1 MSKQTRTVAAW
12 AFVISLIV
20 VGIMIARNGSDV
32 EVVAPPVEEVAVD
45 TTPEEVTEL
54 LAEESVEVKIAP
66 PITEYVLNFRED
78 GVLVVPFPD
87 YDNFGDAFNFARA
100 MLGDSIEHGELRI
113 FLWRGSEYHTETIE
127 QQ

>member
-12 AFVISLIV
+12 AFVVSLIV

-32 EVVAPPVEEVAVD
+32 EEVAPPVEEVAVE
-45 TTPEEVTEL
+45 TTPIEVTEL
-54 LAEESVEVKIAP
+54 LAEESVEVDIAP
-66 PITEYVLNFRED
+66 PITENVLNFRED
-78 GVLVVPFPD
+78 GVLIVPFPD
-87 YDNFGDAFNFARA
+87 YDNFGDPFNFARA
-100 MLGDSIEHGELRI
+100 MLGDSVEHGELRI

>member
-78 GVLVVPFPD
+78 GVLIVPFPD

-100 MLGDSIEHGELRI
+100 MLGDSTEHGELRI

>member
-12 AFVISLIV
+12 AFVVSLIV

-32 EVVAPPVEEVAVD
+32 EVVVPPVEEVAVD
-45 TTPEEVTEL
+45 TTPIEVTEL
-54 LAEESVEVKIAP
+54 LAEESVEVDIAP
-66 PITEYVLNFRED
+66 PITENVLNFRED
-78 GVLVVPFPD
+78 GVLIVPFPD

-100 MLGDSIEHGELRI
+100 MLGDSVEHGELRI

>member
-12 AFVISLIV
+12 AFVVSLIV

-32 EVVAPPVEEVAVD
+32 EEVAPPVEEAAVD
-45 TTPEEVTEL
+45 TTPIEVTEL
-54 LAEESVEVKIAP
+54 LAEESVEVDIAP
-66 PITEYVLNFRED
+66 PITDNVLNFRED
-78 GVLVVPFPD
+78 GVLIVPFPD

-100 MLGDSIEHGELRI
+100 MLGDSVEHGELRI

>member
-12 AFVISLIV
+12 AFVVSLIV

-45 TTPEEVTEL
+45 TTPIEVTEL
-54 LAEESVEVKIAP
+54 LAEESVEVDIAP
-66 PITEYVLNFRED
+66 PITENVLNFRED
-78 GVLVVPFPD
+78 GVLIVPFPD

-100 MLGDSIEHGELRI
+100 MLGDSTEHGELRI

>member
-12 AFVISLIV
+12 AFVVSLIV

-45 TTPEEVTEL
+45 TTPIEVTEL
-54 LAEESVEVKIAP
+54 LAEESVEVDIAP
-66 PITEYVLNFRED
+66 PITENVLNFRED
-78 GVLVVPFPD
+78 GVLIVPFPD

-100 MLGDSIEHGELRI
+100 MLGDSVEHGELRI

>member
-12 AFVISLIV
+12 AFVVSLIV

-32 EVVAPPVEEVAVD
+32 EEVAPPIEEVAVD
-45 TTPEEVTEL
+45 TTPIEVTEL
-54 LAEESVEVKIAP
+54 LAEESVEVDIAP
-66 PITEYVLNFRED
+66 PITENVLNFRED
-78 GVLVVPFPD
+78 GVLIVPFPD

-100 MLGDSIEHGELRI
+100 MLGDSVEHGELRI

>member
-12 AFVISLIV
+12 AFVVSLIV

-32 EVVAPPVEEVAVD
+32 EELAPPVEEVAVD
-45 TTPEEVTEL
+45 TTPIEVTEL
-54 LAEESVEVKIAP
+54 LAEESVEVEIAP
-66 PITEYVLNFRED
+66 PITDNVLNFRED
-78 GVLVVPFPD
+78 GVLIVPFPD

-100 MLGDSIEHGELRI
+100 MLGDSVEHGELRI

>member
-12 AFVISLIV
+12 AFVVSLIV

-32 EVVAPPVEEVAVD
+32 EVVAPSVEEAAVD
-45 TTPEEVTEL
+45 TTPIEVTEL
-54 LAEESVEVKIAP
+54 LAEESVEVDIAP

-100 MLGDSIEHGELRI
+100 MLGDSTEHGELRI

>member
-32 EVVAPPVEEVAVD
+32 EVVAPPVEEVAAD

-78 GVLVVPFPD
+78 GVLIVPFPD

-100 MLGDSIEHGELRI
+100 MLGDSTEHGELRI

>member
-12 AFVISLIV
+12 AFVVSLIV

-32 EVVAPPVEEVAVD
+32 EEVAPPVEEAAVD
-45 TTPEEVTEL
+45 TTPIEVTEL
-54 LAEESVEVKIAP
+54 LAEESVEVDIAP
-66 PITEYVLNFRED
+66 PITENVLNFRED
-78 GVLVVPFPD
+78 GVLIVPFPD

-100 MLGDSIEHGELRI
+100 MLGDSVEHGELRI

>member
-1 MSKQTRTVAAW
+1 MSKKTRTVAAW
-12 AFVISLIV
+12 AFVVSLIV

-32 EVVAPPVEEVAVD
+32 EEVAPPVEEVAVD
-45 TTPEEVTEL
+45 TTPIEVTEL
-54 LAEESVEVKIAP
+54 LAEESVEVDIAP
-66 PITEYVLNFRED
+66 PITENVLNFRED
-78 GVLVVPFPD
+78 GVLIVPFPD

-100 MLGDSIEHGELRI
+100 MLGDSVEHGELRI

>member
-12 AFVISLIV
+12 AFVVSLIV

-32 EVVAPPVEEVAVD
+32 EEVAPPVEEVAVD
-45 TTPEEVTEL
+45 TTPIEVTEL
-54 LAEESVEVKIAP
+54 LAEESVEVEIAP
-66 PITEYVLNFRED
+66 PITDNVLNFRED
-78 GVLVVPFPD
+78 GVLIVPFPD

-100 MLGDSIEHGELRI
+100 MLGDSIEHGVLRI

>member
-12 AFVISLIV
+12 AFVVSLIV

-32 EVVAPPVEEVAVD
+32 EEVAPPVEEVAVD
-45 TTPEEVTEL
+45 TTPIEVTEL
-54 LAEESVEVKIAP
+54 LAEESVEVDIAP
-66 PITEYVLNFRED
+66 PITENVLNFRED
-78 GVLVVPFPD
+78 GVLIVPFPD

-100 MLGDSIEHGELRI
+100 MLGDSVEHGELRI